1 MSRPSNSRTVA
12 SAALYSAYFSAA
24 MRRVSG
30 SIATEVV
37 VCPSLSRVSG
47 SRGSCTSSSCSV
59 AMMSRILRGDGSAH
73 WGWRYE
79 VDVPANGTDEVE
91 IDNDTPCY
99 SLCLEGCG
107 CVKELEFWDM
117 SQR

>member
-12 SAALYSAYFSAA
+12 RAALYSAYISAA

-30 SIATEVV
+30 SMATEVV

-47 SRGSCTSSSCSV
+47 SRGSCTSCSV
-59 AMMSRILRGDGSAH
+59 AMASRILRGDGSAH
-73 WGWRYE
+73 WGWRFE
-79 VDVPANGTDEVE
+79 GDVPANGTDEIE

-99 SLCLEGCG
+99 SLCLEGRG
-107 CVKELEFWDM
+107 CVKELELWDM